1 MSAGLPQLIAPERL
15 ADAGGRVVGEL
26 KVRGMTRLAA
36 ALDDDSGAIR
46 LELEFARVE
55 SGVVR
60 IRGSYEAELLV
71 VCQRCLEP
79 FAMRLSRAI
88 DVGVASDPAALKRLP
103 QGLEPLML
111 GRETMALA
119 DFIEDE
125 ILLGLPLAPMH
136 RPEECAAAGQDEEP
150 AVRENPFLA
159 LKELNIK
166 RKRE

>member
-15 ADAGGRVVGEL
+15 ADAGERIVGEL

-36 ALDDDSGAIR
+36 ALDDDRGAVR
-46 LELEFARVE
+46 MELDFARVE
-55 SGVVR
+55 GGVIR
-60 IRGSYEAELLV
+60 IRGAYEAELQV

-88 DVGVASDPAALKRLP
+88 DVGVAGDPAALKRLP
-103 QGLEPLML
+103 QGIEPLLL

-125 ILLGLPLAPMH
+125 MLLGLPLAPMH
-136 RPEECAAAGQDEEP
+136 RPEECAVAVQNEEP
-150 AVRENPFLA
+150 AVRANPFLA